1 MGRREFIK
9 YSTGL
14 TGLLVLGKYARF
26 PFPFTSTETSSREAQ
41 STAETTERIT
51 AKTEEGLADGLG
63 TIADGGNRFAMVID
77 VGACIGCRICQWAC
91 KKENNIPDTISPP
104 WIEVFEL
111 SMGETLTGHPSSQVL
126 AEGAT
131 TSYTEA
137 PREGKWYLP
146 VQCYHCDNPPCVKV
160 CPVGA
165 TYKDKDGL
173 VLMDYDRCI
182 GCRICVVACP
192 YSARRFNWLKPEVPA
207 DEVNPLVPLR
217 PLSVVEK
224 CTFCVHR
231 VRQGKLPRC
240 VEVCPVRARH
250 FGNLNDPD
258 SEVATLLKTNL
269 SFRLLEEAN
278 THPSIWYIT
287 RGKKW
292 LPS

>member
-1 MGRREFIK
+1 MAMKRIKRREFIK
-9 YSTGL
+9 YSAGL
-14 TGLLVLGKYARF
+14 AGLLLSGKFIGTALA
-26 PFPFTSTETSSREAQ
+26 STGTGTPATPETVKKAV
-41 STAETTERIT
+41 
-51 AKTEEGLADGLG
+51 DGLG
-63 TIADGGNRFAMVID
+63 TVVDQHNKFALIID
-77 VGACIGCRICQWAC
+77 VGACIGCRTCQWAC
-91 KKENNIPDTISPP
+91 KEENNVPDTISPP

-111 SMGETLTGHPSSQVL
+111 KGEVTLTGHPSSQDL
-126 AEGAT
+126 KAGAT
-131 TSYTEA
+131 TDYTES
-137 PREGKWYLP
+137 PREGMWYLP

-173 VLMDYDRCI
+173 VLMNYDRCI

-192 YSARRFNWLKPEVPA
+192 YSARRFNWFESEIPPDK
-207 DEVNPLVPLR
+207 VNPLVTIR

-231 VRQGKLPRC
+231 VRRGKLPRC

-250 FGNLNDPD
+250 FGNLNDPE
-258 SEVATLLKTNL
+258 SEVSTILETNL
-269 SFRLLEEAN
+269 SFQLLEEAN

-287 RGKKW
+287 RGEKW